1 MYHHVVAPVVDTV
14 IGAVASMVH
23 ENAKSMARRD
33 AVIAEGA
40 HAMGFGPKPLNTPEE
55 AARNI
60 DLGGAVLKE
69 QAAAALRPVVE
80 TVQSSIELATGSKRA
95 GEVLTEPAL
104 MALTEGAFRLAKP
117 ALTVAKT
124 GLKTAATA
132 LRNLEVTVDSAA
144 FLRHNTGVPFDAV
157 KIGTKAPAATSAI
170 ETAAGKTTVVS
181 EAGVSGA
188 PLNTKVF
195 NPKNKDFYDKAG
207 NYGGNMY
214 YREKGTKFWYSKDA
228 AGTRSHASSWK
239 LYEQDGKKIV
249 KIGELGKAGET
260 LPKNPSDTLSVIK
273 LKDMAMQGGGR

>member
-69 QAAAALRPVVE
+69 QATAALRPVVE

-157 KIGTKAPAATSAI
+157 KIGTKAPPAAISSERIVNVPKQESPIWREFKSHKETVKTNGAVGKRKEYYEWDYTHNDI
-170 ETAAGKTTVVS
+170 EV
-181 EAGVSGA
+181 
-188 PLNTKVF
+188 
-195 NPKNKDFYDKAG
+195 YD
-207 NYGGNMY
+207 Y
-214 YREKGTKFWYSKDA
+214 KG
-228 AGTRSHASSWK
+228 HH
-239 LYEQDGKKIV
+239 
-249 KIGELGKAGET
+249 LGS
-260 LPKNPSDTLSVIK
+260 KNPVTGEIYKGPVRGRHIK
-273 LKDMAMQGGGR
+273 EKVL